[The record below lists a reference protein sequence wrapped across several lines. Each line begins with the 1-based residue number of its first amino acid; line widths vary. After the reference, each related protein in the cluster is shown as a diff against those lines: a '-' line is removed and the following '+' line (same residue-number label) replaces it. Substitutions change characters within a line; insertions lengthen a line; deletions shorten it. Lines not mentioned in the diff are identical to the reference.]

1 MYDCEDSF
9 YTGRQGYWSEYP
21 LLQSCLL
28 QATRLKSLRLSTA
41 KHSHRH
47 VTWRELHR
55 NLGFASGDTYPVLES
70 ISMGGSRRDFRSKF
84 CDNWL
89 RGIELS
95 KLQHLDFGSHFSLS
109 LMEYL
114 TGKLPRLR
122 AIMCKRNATVPM
134 VQLHLRECHSTVQDF
149 LKSLTALKEFTFSE
163 FEDILKK
170 DYRES
175 LTAQK
180 LTEAAHNT

>member
-1 MYDCEDSF
+1 
-9 YTGRQGYWSEYP
+9 
-21 LLQSCLL
+21 
-28 QATRLKSLRLSTA
+28 
-41 KHSHRH
+41 
-47 VTWRELHR
+47 
-55 NLGFASGDTYPVLES
+55 
-70 ISMGGSRRDFRSKF
+70 
-84 CDNWL
+84 
-89 RGIELS
+89 
-95 KLQHLDFGSHFSLS
+95 
-109 LMEYL
+109 
-114 TGKLPRLR
+114 
-122 AIMCKRNATVPM
+122 MCKRNATVPM